1 MSSTVPSRFNELS
14 SLPPLY
20 LAGQAL
26 AFDDVVSVAL
36 GSRAVML
43 DQDCARQL
51 LQARVAV
58 MEASKAGEKVYGL
71 TTGVGAL
78 KGISVK
84 SDNVRNFNRQLIL
97 SHRVSSGAPIAT
109 EVVRATILCRAQG
122 LVMGGAGVR
131 PIVIEA
137 LLDLLNTHEIPI
149 VYATGSV
156 GQADL
161 APLAEIAEFLIQR
174 GLILEEREALAL
186 IGANSLAIGWAV
198 LALDQMRHALQAL
211 EASTAL
217 SMEAFL
223 FNPSSIDPAVYKAHP
238 SSSLEQSVLHLRSL
252 LRGGAIL
259 EQQEKPRLLQ
269 DPLSIRVAPQTHATA
284 WEAYG
289 QAVKIVNA
297 ELASASDNPL
307 LTTDNRFLSVGN
319 FDASNLA
326 TVLDYARLGLAQA
339 LTLSC
344 ERIQKLLAAQHSG
357 LPTGLRERADLPEDG
372 LALFGH
378 GAAALAAEAR
388 LLAMPVSLEL
398 PTSSIA
404 EFIEDRVV
412 MAPLGAR
419 RLDEQAGLALRL
431 AAIELVCAAQAI
443 DLRQSQKKLGVGTHM
458 IYSLIRMHILFL
470 KAGES
475 PQTDLRALCTA
486 LEQSCLSQL
495 FAN

>member
-161 APLAEIAEFLIQR
+161 APLAEIAEFSYP
-174 GLILEEREALAL
+174 ER
-186 IGANSLAIGWAV
+186 
-198 LALDQMRHALQAL
+198 
-211 EASTAL
+211 TY
-217 SMEAFL
+217 
-223 FNPSSIDPAVYKAHP
+223 P
-238 SSSLEQSVLHLRSL
+238 
-252 LRGGAIL
+252 GGARGTCSDWGEFARHWL
-259 EQQEKPRLLQ
+259 GRPR
-269 DPLSIRVAPQTHATA
+269 A
-284 WEAYG
+284 
-289 QAVKIVNA
+289 
-297 ELASASDNPL
+297 
-307 LTTDNRFLSVGN
+307 
-319 FDASNLA
+319 
-326 TVLDYARLGLAQA
+326 
-339 LTLSC
+339 
-344 ERIQKLLAAQHSG
+344 
-357 LPTGLRERADLPEDG
+357 
-372 LALFGH
+372 
-378 GAAALAAEAR
+378 
-388 LLAMPVSLEL
+388 
-398 PTSSIA
+398 
-404 EFIEDRVV
+404 
-412 MAPLGAR
+412 
-419 RLDEQAGLALRL
+419 
-431 AAIELVCAAQAI
+431 
-443 DLRQSQKKLGVGTHM
+443 
-458 IYSLIRMHILFL
+458 
-470 KAGES
+470 
-475 PQTDLRALCTA
+475 
-486 LEQSCLSQL
+486 
-495 FAN
+495 